1 MNIIVNI
8 YNYIGILHSTWT
20 WVYTII
26 TTILH
31 GIDVCVSF
39 ELNVNSHLVR
49 YTDYQYNNSSLT
61 VNSPCS
67 IYSTW
72 SWLPI
77 FRSPNSSSFCGR
89 WWKWGS
95 YMLFNLLMVRSW
107 LPSSSQAHS
116 MYVHW
121 WRVGSYSLA
130 FTFFP
135 TIIAHQHINRHYYSK
150 TTLAAIY
157 GPWFGTVINYKAGNK
172 EQVNLLYK
180 GYTCITLL
188 EVGGNDGSG
197 VRTAFEL
204 KVLKRGLRIIN
215 SLFVLEKLKRLGFF
229 LLLTPNQW

>member
-1 MNIIVNI
+1 MCLVTQLMQATSKYCVWKNKYQTWKTNVIVN
-8 YNYIGILHSTWT
+8 IGILHSTWI

-77 FRSPNSSSFCGR
+77 LRSPNPLSFCGR

-95 YMLFNLLMVRSW
+95 YMLLNLLMVRSW
-107 LPSSSQAHS
+107 LRLVSSQGQN
-116 MYVHW
+116 W
-121 WRVGSYSLA
+121 D
-130 FTFFP
+130 T
-135 TIIAHQHINRHYYSK
+135 
-150 TTLAAIY
+150 
-157 GPWFGTVINYKAGNK
+157 
-172 EQVNLLYK
+172 
-180 GYTCITLL
+180 
-188 EVGGNDGSG
+188 
-197 VRTAFEL
+197 
-204 KVLKRGLRIIN
+204 
-215 SLFVLEKLKRLGFF
+215 
-229 LLLTPNQW
+229 